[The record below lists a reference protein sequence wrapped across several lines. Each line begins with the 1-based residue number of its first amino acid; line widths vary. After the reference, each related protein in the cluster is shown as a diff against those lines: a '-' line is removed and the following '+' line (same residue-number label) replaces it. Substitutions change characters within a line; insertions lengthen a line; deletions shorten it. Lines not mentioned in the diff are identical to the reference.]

1 MGIIVFLKKIIF
13 KILCNDLSLNIFLRT
28 RHKKELYEGVGINSD
43 KLLFR
48 ILKCLGERKTFI
60 IPECDIRLEN
70 IIRDCWIFEPEERP
84 SFITLMQKL
93 SDLEPNLPE
102 FDELQ
107 YDETVDEE
115 EEVEDDEEYDN
126 EYEQVPVQTS
136 DQDSQISS
144 EHVFMSSQETER
156 SEFNPEDVSIPKFF

>member
-1 MGIIVFLKKIIF
+1 
-13 KILCNDLSLNIFLRT
+13 
-28 RHKKELYEGVGINSD
+28 
-43 KLLFR
+43 
-48 ILKCLGERKTFI
+48 
-60 IPECDIRLEN
+60 
-70 IIRDCWIFEPEERP
+70 
-84 SFITLMQKL
+84 MQKL

-115 EEVEDDEEYDN
+115 EEDDEEYDN

-156 SEFNPEDVSIPKFF
+156 SEFNPEDVSIPTFF